1 MKLDLNKNIDT
12 IETSTSK
19 SNIEVSNLLNNN
31 NIFID
36 NFRYIDSH

>member
-19 SNIEVSNLLNNN
+19 SNIEVSNLLN
-31 NIFID
+31 D
-36 NFRYIDSH
+36 LW

>member
-19 SNIEVSNLLNNN
+19 SNIEVSNLLN
-31 NIFID
+31 D
-36 NFRYIDSH
+36 L